1 MSDTFALAWEVL
13 AICWINLLLSGDNA
27 ILIALAC
34 AGLPER
40 QRRLGVLL
48 GAAGAVA
55 LRILFTLAI
64 GQLLAVPVI
73 RIAGGLFVIHLAVK
87 LPSQVSDHP
96 EIDARPSLLAA
107 VRAIVLADAVM
118 SLDNVLALAA
128 AAKGSIALVV
138 FGLLLSAPLVVFGAR
153 LLSSLM
159 DRHPLLVWAGAVVLG
174 WAGGALIAGDPLWA
188 RQGWAPPEEVLGGL
202 GAILVL
208 GVGLASR
215 RSQQVISL

>member
-1 MSDTFALAWEVL
+1 MSDTFALAGEIL

-40 QRRLGVLL
+40 QRRLGILL

-55 LRILFTLAI
+55 LRILFTLVI
-64 GQLLAVPVI
+64 SQLLAVPVI
-73 RIAGGLFVIHLAVK
+73 RLAGGLFVIHLAVK
-87 LPSQVSDHP
+87 LPNQVIDPP
-96 EIDARPSLLAA
+96 EIEARPNLLGA
-107 VRAIVLADAVM
+107 VKAIILADAVM

-128 AAKGSIALVV
+128 AAKGSITLIV

-159 DRHPLLVWAGAVVLG
+159 ERYPLLVWAGALVLG
-174 WAGGALIAGDPLWA
+174 WAGGELIAGDPLWA
-188 RQGWAPPEEVLGGL
+188 RQGWAPPEEVLGAL
-202 GAILVL
+202 GAVLVL
-208 GVGLASR
+208 GAGLASR
-215 RSQQVISL
+215 RRQQVMSI